1 MSRGDI
7 QKRRRAKEEQAM
19 KLKNPNFFISKTRL
33 QVRNVPIDTDQKEL
47 KRIFHDAV
55 KRRATQ
61 ANPRRGCVSTPTS
74 TWVCSHHPPRRHSY
88 TSRRPPPQ
96 PPAAG
101 RRRRLRLVHSRTVSK
116 AAPLTT
122 NVAPCRQSHRVS
134 SQRPVYKTPRV
145 QHVSTTCMH
154 VPHQVKAAPTA
165 YVERRMNE

>member
-1 MSRGDI
+1 
-7 QKRRRAKEEQAM
+7 M

-96 PPAAG
+96 PPAAAAAAAAFALFT
-101 RRRRLRLVHSRTVSK
+101 RAPFQRRRLSPPTSRRVDSLTVYRLNVRCIRHHVSNTY
-116 AAPLTT
+116 P
-122 NVAPCRQSHRVS
+122 
-134 SQRPVYKTPRV
+134 PRV
-145 QHVSTTCMH
+145 CMYLI
-154 VPHQVKAAPTA
+154 K
-165 YVERRMNE
+165 